1 MYKTLEL
8 DIKDRV
14 ATIWLN
20 RPDVHNAFNEDL
32 IEELTTC
39 LSSLGI
45 KEGIRAIVL
54 AGRGKSFSAGA
65 DLNWMK
71 RVANYTR
78 EQNLDDARALAEM
91 LRTLN
96 FISKPTIARVHG
108 AALGGGLGLVACCDI
123 AVASTSAKFATS
135 EARLGLIPATIGP
148 YVVAAIGERAA
159 RRYFLTAER
168 LDAKEAHRIGL
179 VHQICEDDKLD
190 SYIDDVLAELLS
202 SGPQAQAAG
211 KDLIFSVANRP
222 VSKEIIEDTA
232 KRIAELRSTAQGRE
246 GVSAFLEKG
255 KPSWTL

>member
-123 AVASTSAKFATS
+123 AVASTSATFATS

-148 YVVAAIGERAA
+148 YVVAAIVSAPRG
-159 RRYFLTAER
+159 
-168 LDAKEAHRIGL
+168 D
-179 VHQICEDDKLD
+179 
-190 SYIDDVLAELLS
+190 
-202 SGPQAQAAG
+202 
-211 KDLIFSVANRP
+211 IFSPRNGSTQKKPIESGWCTRYARMTSSIAILMTCWPSFSAVAPRP
-222 VSKEIIEDTA
+222 
-232 KRIAELRSTAQGRE
+232 RPQG
-246 GVSAFLEKG
+246 KI
-255 KPSWTL
+255 